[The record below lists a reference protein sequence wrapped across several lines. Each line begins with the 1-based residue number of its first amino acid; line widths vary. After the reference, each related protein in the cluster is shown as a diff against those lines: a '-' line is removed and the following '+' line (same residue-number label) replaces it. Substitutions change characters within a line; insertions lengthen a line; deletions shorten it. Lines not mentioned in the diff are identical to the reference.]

1 MEIKYNSST
10 AGEKSKLH
18 TWYTKSWLG
27 QINVDDG
34 FVEQTEEVGIDILAR
49 DHYGIVAGFLGVPTA
64 GWRSAPAYS
73 L

>member
-49 DHYGIVAGFLGVPTA
+49 DHYGIMGLFASQHSGSCLLLF
-64 GWRSAPAYS
+64 SH
-73 L
+73 